1 MTADNQ
7 EPTVAVD
14 TADAFQALDRR
25 SLAHDAAEHLREL
38 IGSGAL
44 KPGDKLPSER
54 ALASRLGV
62 SRPTLREAVRGLV
75 IMGLLETRHGAG
87 TYVVR
92 QAPMDGDALTVTVDL
107 QDAPIEELF
116 EIRLLLEPSV
126 TERAAARMTE
136 SELGELRATLE
147 RMDAAVGEPSAFI
160 LLDAEFHRSIHL
172 AARSATMLSLLDGIA
187 DLSLRGR
194 TLSSARPGVTRR
206 TAHEHRAILE
216 ALEARDPVLAR
227 EAMAAHLMHIR
238 GVLIDRDNGL

>member
-1 MTADNQ
+1 MTDAQ
-7 EPTVAVD
+7 EPPVALD

-44 KPGDKLPSER
+44 QPGDKLPPER
-54 ALASRLGV
+54 SLATRLGV

-92 QAPMDGDALTVTVDL
+92 PDAPDGNALTVTIDL
-107 QDAPIEELF
+107 QGAPIEELF

-126 TERAAARMTE
+126 TERAAARCTE
-136 SELGELRATLE
+136 AELAELHAILE
-147 RMDAAVGEPSAFI
+147 RMDAAVADPAVFI
-160 LLDAEFHRSIHL
+160 VADAEFHRVIHV

-187 DLSLRGR
+187 DLSRRGR
-194 TLSSARPGVTRR
+194 TLSSTRPGVTRR
-206 TAHEHRAILE
+206 TAHEHRAILD
-216 ALEARDPVLAR
+216 ALDARDPVLAR

-238 GVLIDRDNGL
+238 GVLIGSDAAR

>member
-1 MTADNQ
+1 MAEDQDHTL
-7 EPTVAVD
+7 AVD

-44 KPGDKLPSER
+44 QPGDKLPPER
-54 ALASRLGV
+54 ALATRLGV

-87 TYVVR
+87 TFVVR
-92 QAPMDGDALTVTVDL
+92 SAPSGGDTLTVTVDL
-107 QDAPIEELF
+107 QGAPVEELF

-126 TERAAARMTE
+126 TERAAARITDTE
-136 SELGELRATLE
+136 LAELRDKLGQME
-147 RMDAAVGEPSAFI
+147 AAVGEAAEFS
-160 LLDAEFHRSIHL
+160 LLDAQFHRSVHV
-172 AARSATMLSLLDGIA
+172 AARSATMLSLLDGIW

-194 TLSSARPGVTRR
+194 TISGARSDVRRR
-206 TAHEHRAILE
+206 TLHEHRAVLD

-238 GVLIDRDNGL
+238 GVLVGIDA

>member
-1 MTADNQ
+1 MTDAP
-7 EPTVAVD
+7 EPPVVVD
-14 TADAFQALDRR
+14 SADAFQALDRR

-44 KPGDKLPSER
+44 QPGDKLPSER

-87 TYVVR
+87 TFVVR
-92 QAPMDGDALTVTVDL
+92 QASVDGNALTVTVDL

-126 TERAAARMTE
+126 TERAAARATE
-136 SELGELRATLE
+136 SELAELHAILE
-147 RMDAAVGEPSAFI
+147 RMDAVVAEPTAFS
-160 LLDAEFHRSIHL
+160 LLDAEFHRAIHV

-194 TLSSARPGVTRR
+194 TLSSTRPGVTRR
-206 TAHEHRAILE
+206 TTHEHRAILD
-216 ALEARDPVLAR
+216 ALDARDPVLAR

-238 GVLIDRDNGL
+238 GVLIGRNETH